1 MQLKTTELE
10 SFAKNRRLEL
20 YTAIVIP
27 GGSGICNVDS
37 GMYPFSGPSVLFLA
51 PFQSLRISGA
61 SRVMGEVLQFHGDF
75 YCIELHKPEVACN
88 GLLFNNVYLSPVL
101 TVSRTELAQIQELL
115 RSVTVE
121 LNLKDQDGSVL
132 ISYLQLFL
140 AVCSRIKRAQ
150 IEQSSLSFGKD
161 DEMERLKAL
170 VDAHFLTTRRPSEY
184 AKLLNVTTDSL
195 AKRCRKYFAKSPS
208 QLIQERTA
216 LEAKKRL
223 HLTRQSV
230 KEIAFSLQFEDEHY
244 FSRFFK
250 KACGVSPQAF
260 RKKSGISPV
269 ADLST

>member
-1 MQLKTTELE
+1 VQLKTTELK
-10 SFAKNRRLEL
+10 SFASTRRLEL

-27 GGSGICNVDS
+27 GGTGICNIDS
-37 GMYPFSGPSVLFLA
+37 GLYPFSGPSVVFLA

-61 SRVMGEVLQFHGDF
+61 SQVMGEVLQFHSDF
-75 YCIELHKPEVACN
+75 DCIELHKPEVACN

-101 TVSRTELAQIQELL
+101 AVSRNELAQIQELL
-115 RSVTVE
+115 RSMTAE
-121 LNLKDQDGSVL
+121 LKLKPQDGSVL

-140 AVCSRIKRAQ
+140 AICSRIKRAQ
-150 IEQSSLSFGKD
+150 IEQGSLSGRD

-170 VDAHFLTTRRPSEY
+170 VDAQFLTKRRPSEY

-208 QLIQERTA
+208 QLIQERTV

-223 HLTRQSV
+223 HLTRESV
-230 KEIAFSLQFEDEHY
+230 KEIAFALHFEDEHY

-250 KACGVSPQAF
+250 KACGASPQAF
-260 RKKSGISPV
+260 RRKGGISPV